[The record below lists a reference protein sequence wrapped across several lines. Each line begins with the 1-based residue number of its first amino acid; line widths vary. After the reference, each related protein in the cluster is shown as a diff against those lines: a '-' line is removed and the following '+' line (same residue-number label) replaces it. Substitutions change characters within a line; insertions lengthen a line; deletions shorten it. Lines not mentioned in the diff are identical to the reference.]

1 MHESLEQDRLY
12 VTVDMLILSVRDGE
26 LNLLLSRRTNPPYAG
41 RWALPG
47 RFIGTEESAET
58 AVYRLLEEML
68 PVEGA
73 YLEQLFTFTDVNR
86 DPRGRVISTAY
97 LVILPQRRLD
107 RLLRERETSFLRFGV
122 ADRDGLRLKGED
134 GTGLIGS
141 DLAFDH
147 GRIIETGVRRLRGK
161 IDYTDVGF
169 RFLNDPQAFSLGE
182 LQTVFEA
189 VLGKELDASNFRRFI
204 RNRYE
209 ETGRIAATDREE
221 RSGRGRPA
229 AIYRLEA
236 EGGREP

>member
-1 MHESLEQDRLY
+1 MHETLEQDRIY
-12 VTVDMLILSVRDGE
+12 VTVDMLILTVRDGK
-26 LNLLLSRRTNPPYAG
+26 LNLLLSRRMNPPYAG

-58 AVYRLLEEML
+58 AVRRLLEEML

-73 YLEQLFTFTDVNR
+73 YLEQLYTFTDVNR

-97 LVILPQRRLD
+97 LVILSQRRLEA
-107 RLLRERETSFLRFGV
+107 LLRERETSFLRFDI
-122 ADRDGLRLKGED
+122 AEQDGLLLKGKD
-134 GTGLIGS
+134 GTNLVGG

-147 GRIIETGVRRLRGK
+147 SRIIETGIRRLRGK

-169 RFLNDPQAFSLGE
+169 RFLNDPSAFSPGE
-182 LQTVFEA
+182 QQTVFEA

-209 ETGRIAATDREE
+209 ETGKISAINREE
-221 RSGRGRPA
+221 KAGRGRPA
-229 AIYRLEA
+229 ALYQMKT